1 MPGAFQPDAAKGVDA
16 VFQYHISGKSG
27 GEWTVT
33 VKDGTCAI
41 DTGKA
46 DKPTCT
52 LNIGDTDFVDMI
64 SGKLDPMK
72 AFTSGKLTID
82 GDVMK
87 SQLIGK
93 LFKLK

>member
-1 MPGAFQPDAAKGVDA
+1 
-16 VFQYHISGKSG
+16 
-27 GEWTVT
+27 
-33 VKDGTCAI
+33 
-41 DTGKA
+41 
-46 DKPTCT
+46 
-52 LNIGDTDFVDMI
+52 MI

-93 LFKLK
+93 LFKMAR

>member
-1 MPGAFQPDAAKGVDA
+1 V
-16 VFQYHISGKSG
+16 VI
-27 GEWTVT
+27 

-41 DTGKA
+41 KSGNA

-52 LNIGDTDFVDMI
+52 LNIADNDFIDMI

-93 LFKLK
+93 IFKM